1 MSGSMYGGGQNS
13 LTALYLSNPQLAN
26 ALRQQMLAAPF
37 SQEGT
42 SSEPI
47 RSPWQGVNRL
57 AQAGIA
63 ALLMNRAENSATDSQ
78 KQQQDMMAAALKND
92 SAFPMPVRDT
102 VTPQVAP
109 QPAGGGSIY
118 PGVAPAP
125 AGIHQVEA
133 SGSMQPGIRGDGGA
147 AAGPMQV
154 HPAALADV
162 NARYGTSYTHP
173 ELASNPEVGKR
184 VGDAYYSTLLE
195 KYSGDHDKAIVAYNA
210 GAKRVDD
217 AVQQFGADW
226 QKGISPQAAAY
237 LGKVKAAGMP
247 QASPDGG
254 GQVGG
259 VNIPGRPQPQAAGMQ
274 QPDYISMAQYKM
286 EQSRKNAVVAA
297 QTGNPALK
305 ELAEKQMEE
314 AKMYASMA
322 GNPNSAKSSV
332 RAQQDNTQAQAGATN
347 VTTNVMGNVAEHNAK
362 VGTDQWTA
370 ARQAVQANAQ
380 TEQQL
385 QVVDTLA
392 NGTGGFKTGIAPEMR
407 GQFQQALAT
416 LGLPNTASQYDVLNR
431 AQAVLKVG
439 ASKLIQGQGN
449 VTENERALVGKTVE
463 IMGSQPEAVPLITEA
478 VRASNEY
485 DRQVFD
491 AYQKSAEKNNGVV
504 NLAEVYREISK
515 IPPPI
520 SAKLRNQ
527 MEALVGRSSD
537 DKAPAAAAPAQPQYK
552 ENDTATGSNGQKLIY
567 RGGKWYP
574 MQ

>member
-42 SSEPI
+42 SNEPI

-63 ALLMNRAENSATDSQ
+63 AMLMNRAENSATDSQ
-78 KQQQDMMAAALKND
+78 KQQQEMMAAALKND
-92 SAFPMPVRDT
+92 STFPMPVRDT

-109 QPAGGGSIY
+109 QPAG
-118 PGVAPAP
+118 ALMP
-125 AGIHQVEA
+125 AGGGDNPY
-133 SGSMQPGIRGDGGA
+133 SGIINSAADQYKIPPAMLTAMVKTESNFDPNA
-147 AAGPMQV
+147 KNPTSTAAG
-154 HPAALADV
+154 L
-162 NARYGTSYTHP
+162 GGI
-173 ELASNPEVGKR
+173 LASTAQDPGYGVQPLAPEDRFKP
-184 VGDAYYSTLLE
+184 
-195 KYSGDHDKAIVAYNA
+195 DKAVPWLANY
-210 GAKRVDD
+210 
-217 AVQQFGADW
+217 
-226 QKGISPQAAAY
+226 ISNRA
-237 LGKVKAAGMP
+237 KAAGVDWANPQHVAALMQNIGDGTPQYGQRMAQAATGP

-274 QPDYISMAQYKM
+274 QPDYVSLAQHKM
-286 EQSRKNAVVAA
+286 EQSRKNAVMA
-297 QTGNPALK
+297 QQMGSQGLKAL
-305 ELAEKQMEE
+305 ADSQMEE
-314 AKMYASMA
+314 AKMYASLA

-416 LGLPNTASQYDVLNR
+416 MGLPNTASQYDVLNR

-485 DRQVFD
+485 DRQVFE

-527 MEALVGRSSD
+527 MEALVGRSAD
-537 DKAPAAAAPAQPQYK
+537 DKAPAAAAPTQPQYK
-552 ENDTATGSNGQKLIY
+552 ENDTATGPNNQKLIY
-567 RGGKWYP
+567 RGGKWMP